1 MRSRGRFS
9 IRVLPYPDSA
19 SGQTACSTEEG
30 AGSGYRDGNL
40 RRRCKKAVETAER
53 RQRHIEEL
61 QEKLTE
67 RRGDIEF
74 LNAKAGMLSL
84 QLSETQQQLMEAN
97 EELSRTRESMRQLL
111 ASVSGGFPVRPFPE
125 VTLDKEQ
132 ALKPLEEAAEA
143 FGAWQ
148 IEDSMIG
155 SEVSQDA
162 RARIVEECA
171 DVIQAAV
178 NLAAAAGCDDM
189 THPMVECWRRNHD
202 RGRC

>member
-1 MRSRGRFS
+1 M
-9 IRVLPYPDSA
+9 
-19 SGQTACSTEEG
+19 
-30 AGSGYRDGNL
+30 
-40 RRRCKKAVETAER
+40 TAER
-53 RQRHIEEL
+53 RKRHIEEL
-61 QEKLTE
+61 QEKLAE
-67 RRGDIEF
+67 RRDEIEY
-74 LNAKAGMLSL
+74 LNAKAAILSDHL
-84 QLSETQQQLMEAN
+84 SKAQTQLAETN

-111 ASVSGGFPVRPFPE
+111 ASVSGRFPVRPFRE

-148 IEDSMIG
+148 IEDSMTG

-189 THPMVECWRRNHD
+189 THPMVECWRRNHE